1 VTNHFST
8 PGVLLGT
15 LLALGGCT
23 TLPTQKM
30 APDEEAVIVGPAPR
44 ANVTPIDHS
53 LACLAQTLRE
63 WKAPVV
69 GLAVGDVKDYTGKF
83 SQNEGSA
90 ITQGGALM
98 VYSALGKLGETVRL
112 HERFDTRIAELELAY
127 TDRRQLG
134 DGRPHDVE
142 AGKPPVPWVPY
153 FGGSI
158 LRSDYYIVGG
168 ITELN
173 YNIASGGYEAGV
185 AGASAKSRTFTMNV
199 GVDLRIVDTRTL
211 AVVKTVSL
219 EKHIVGEEIGA
230 GLFRFFGKELVD
242 INVGSKKQ
250 EPLQLG
256 VRTALEQGVIEL
268 VAAVTRVDASGC
280 AGSRPQ
286 AVAAVAPVARALPA
300 SAPAAAPAPQGT
312 QSGLPP
318 QNLTGAAAGRQ
329 LVTFDLNSSTIAP
342 PALGVIDSL
351 AQEAGAGRNFTL
363 QLLARETEQLPPQQ
377 LADLVDQRVRAV
389 TDALAAKGVTAGRVR
404 VSWRTDRIDASVPRI
419 GNGFVAVATLVIG
432 S

>member
-1 VTNHFST
+1 VIKNFST

-23 TLPTQKM
+23 SLPTQQH
-30 APDEEAVIVGPAPR
+30 APDEEPEIVGPAPR

-53 LACLAQTLRE
+53 LTCLAQTLRE

-69 GLAVGDVKDYTGKF
+69 GVAVGDVKDYTGKF
-83 SQNEGSA
+83 SQTEGSA

-98 VYSALGKLGETVRL
+98 VYSALGKLGDTVRL

-134 DGRPHDVE
+134 DGRAHDLE
-142 AGKPPVPWVPY
+142 AGKAPVPWVPY

-219 EKHIVGEEIGA
+219 SKHVIGEEIGA
-230 GLFRFFGKELVD
+230 GLFRFFGNELVD

-256 VRTALEQGVIEL
+256 VRAALEQGVIEL
-268 VAAVTRVDASGC
+268 VAAVTKVDASGC
-280 AGSRPQ
+280 AGSRPVPVRP
-286 AVAAVAPVARALPA
+286 ATASAGALPVAAQ
-300 SAPAAAPAPQGT
+300 AATPAPQGT
-312 QSGLPP
+312 QSGRPP
-318 QNLTGAAAGRQ
+318 QNLTGAGAGQQ
-329 LVTFDLNSSTIAP
+329 LVAFDVNSSAIAP
-342 PALGVIDSL
+342 RALGVIDSL
-351 AQEAGAGRNFTL
+351 AQEAGAGRGITL

-377 LADLVDQRVRAV
+377 LADLIDQRVRAV
-389 TDALAAKGVTAGRVR
+389 TEALVAKGVTAGRIR
-404 VSWRTDRIDASVPRI
+404 VGWRTDRIDASVPRV
-419 GNGFVAVATLVIG
+419 GTGFVAVATLVIG